1 MTSFRHSFHEI
12 HGYGS
17 RKTIVSYAY
26 DEILWNGYENHSLAK
41 PDPPG
46 PASETAKAPARGIL
60 PKIENRAL
68 FPHSTR
74 TRASPPDRGRPIYTT
89 PSSPHVFSLPQPYDP
104 TYLRRSLVLRPRLR
118 PSLAGGNR
126 VARSWLPRFRCFR
139 WGFFRG
145 GIRVFFPPRFPG
157 LLDGLAAPSTPPVAS
172 MIGSAG
178 GEDLRPGHR
187 RRATFPQ
194 FFPRVFGRRFGGR
207 PAGHGGCRCFRWP
220 RR

>member
-1 MTSFRHSFHEI
+1 VERI
-12 HGYGS
+12 
-17 RKTIVSYAY
+17 
-26 DEILWNGYENHSLAK
+26 YENHSFAK

-68 FPHSTR
+68 STLHPSPSR
-74 TRASPPDRGRPIYTT
+74 PRPPYLYHPILPARLFASAT
-89 PSSPHVFSLPQPYDP
+89 PQPYDP
-104 TYLRRSLVLRPRLR
+104 TASAAPPVARRKE
-118 PSLAGGNR
+118 LAGGNH
-126 VARSWLPRFRCFR
+126 VARSCFPRFRCFR

-178 GEDLRPGHR
+178 GEDLPSIDAARFSPN
-187 RRATFPQ
+187 

-207 PAGHGGCRCFRWP
+207 PAGHGGCRCFWWP